1 VSRKATPL
9 RSFYK
14 GNVHIRMEEEMTLL
28 TLPKKVEAR
37 LREEAEKAGVSEEEL
52 VLEALSKF
60 LNEPFDPETRSELH
74 LKLSEKYLKD
84 AEEFLAKE
92 DYVQASEKA
101 WGAASQIVKALAAR
115 EGRGL
120 RSHGEL
126 HKQVAKIARETKDEE
141 IRSLWQSAGMLHQ
154 NFYENWLPPEM
165 VEGNVKDVK
174 RFVEKLRQLLK

>member
-1 VSRKATPL
+1 
-9 RSFYK
+9 
-14 GNVHIRMEEEMTLL
+14 MEEKMTLL

-60 LNEPFDPETRSELH
+60 LNEPLDPETKSELH

-84 AEEFLAKE
+84 AEEFLAKG

-115 EGRGL
+115 EGREL
-120 RSHGEL
+120 RSHREL
-126 HKQVAKIARETKDEE
+126 HNYVAELSRKKKDREI
-141 IRSLWQSAGMLHQ
+141 IRCWLTATSLHQ
-154 NFYENWLPPEM
+154 NFYENWLPGEAVRSA
-165 VEGNVKDVK
+165 VEDIKA
-174 RFVEKLRQLLK
+174 FIEKLSQLL